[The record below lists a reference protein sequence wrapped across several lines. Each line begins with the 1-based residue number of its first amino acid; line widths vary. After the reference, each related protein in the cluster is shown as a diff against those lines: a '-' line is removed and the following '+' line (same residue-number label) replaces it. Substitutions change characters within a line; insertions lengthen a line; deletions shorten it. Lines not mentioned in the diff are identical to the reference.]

1 MCIVLVMRTALILA
15 AAFSASGAPALG
27 QGNRI
32 ADEGS
37 FTITVNGRTA
47 GRENFRI
54 TAMPRGEITEYVA
67 RADVTYGDRKITPE
81 LRTGPEGAVV
91 DYEVTTRSG
100 GASESW
106 KGALVR
112 GRMNARI
119 ASGRG
124 TSAREYIVPAGSMV
138 LDDEII
144 HHHWFLVLRSR
155 DGGIPVVVPR
165 RSNVQAT
172 VTMSTVGEETLQIGN
187 HDLAATHLRATIGG
201 DEIHDIWVDKSGR
214 LLKVALPS
222 RGLVATRDDPPPA

>member
-15 AAFSASGAPALG
+15 AALSASGAPALG
-27 QGNRI
+27 QGGRI